1 MNIGKGKLWKEY
13 TGDWA
18 KDRKTG
24 RGSQFFQN
32 GDRYDGTWLDDLPH
46 GEGRMI
52 YSEGDVYEGMWFEG
66 KKSGYGVL
74 TKRSGDH
81 FEGHWI
87 EDQREGQGS
96 YFYSQKNQVFIGEW
110 VNDMPRAG
118 IYSEVVQQEQKPQR
132 EQNYDDEYV
141 LPDIPVIGL
150 KNTTDV
156 LKRAME
162 KTRRDRTDYRAK
174 FIPLDELFEK

>member
-1 MNIGKGKLWKEY
+1 
-13 TGDWA
+13 
-18 KDRKTG
+18 
-24 RGSQFFQN
+24 
-32 GDRYDGTWLDDLPH
+32 
-46 GEGRMI
+46 MI

-87 EDQREGQGS
+87 EDLREGQGS

-118 IYSEVVQQEQKPQR
+118 IYSEVLQHEPKPPR
-132 EQNYDDEYV
+132 EQNFDDDYI

-174 FIPLDELFEK
+174 YIPLDELFEKQELEELIQEFRINDEDVINIILFEAVLSKLEFELTGSFF